1 MENINIKKIE
11 CLNFEKIELEK
22 LIKDIVNNHE
32 TIYNDQKK
40 QSIIWD
46 QTKKINDLEHH
57 LERLRDVYRNL
68 KIHYPPKYQP
78 FISEK

>member
-22 LIKDIVNNHE
+22 LIKDIVNNYE

-40 QSIIWD
+40 QSILWD
-46 QTKKINDLEHH
+46 QHKKLIDLE
-57 LERLRDVYRNL
+57 RYIKPLRDVYDNL
-68 KIHYPPKYQP
+68 KSHYPPKYHQN
-78 FISEK
+78 IEK